1 MQPHA
6 WLPSH
11 LIVAPQP
18 RHATPPCL
26 RPPPPQAPPHPI
38 SPSEAQTLENSLR
51 STQFTCI
58 FLATKIADQVHAY
71 GLLCYVLSALT
82 GQRRPVSLQQAGD
95 VELRCLQGLEWRLGP
110 YFGEDPLGDISA
122 ELAGLFCAGV

>member
-1 MQPHA
+1 M
-6 WLPSH
+6 
-11 LIVAPQP
+11 
-18 RHATPPCL
+18 
-26 RPPPPQAPPHPI
+26 PPPAA
-38 SPSEAQTLENSLR
+38 EAASLEASLR

-95 VELRCLQGLEWRLGP
+95 VELRCLEGLGWRLGP
-110 YFGEDPLGDISA
+110 FFGEEALGDNMA
-122 ELAGLFCAGV
+122 ELVGLFCGGA